1 MSLFDTIQN
10 DVKDAM
16 RAKDKLRLTTLRSIV
31 AEAKKQALDSGKDIT
46 DENVIAILAKGIK
59 SRQESSKM
67 YRDAGRDE
75 LADQEDQEIEIY
87 RTYQPEQMAE
97 EDIEKIVAEAIAA
110 VGASAPSDMG
120 KVMGKLMPQVKGKA
134 DGQLVSATVK
144 RMLS

>member
-1 MSLFDTIQN
+1 MSLLDTIQN

-16 RAKDKLRLTTLRSIV
+16 RAKDKVRLTTLRSIV
-31 AEAKKQALDSGKDIT
+31 AEAKKLGLDSGKEVA
-46 DENVIAILAKGIK
+46 DENVIAIIAKGIK

-75 LADQEDQEIEIY
+75 LADIEDQEIEIY
-87 RTYQPEQMAE
+87 RTYQPEQLSE
-97 EDIEKIVAEAIAA
+97 EEIEKIVAEAIAA
-110 VGASAPSDMG
+110 VGASGPSDMG

-134 DGQLVSATVK
+134 DGQLVSSTVK

>member
-59 SRQESSKM
+59 SRKESSKM

-87 RTYQPEQMAE
+87 RTYQPEQMSE
-97 EDIEKIVAEAIAA
+97 EDIEKIVAEAIAT